1 MKQLI
6 QNMRNGKTQVVEVP
20 TPHAKPGTALVQ
32 VASSLV
38 SAGTERMLVEFSE
51 KSLLGKARSR
61 PDLMK
66 QVLDKAQR
74 EGIVPTLESAF
85 NRLDQPMSLGYS
97 SAGTVVEVGKGLMG
111 IKVGDRV
118 ACAGANHAVHA
129 EYNIVP
135 KNLLTKIPEEVD
147 FDSAAFTTLG
157 SIALHGFRLAKP
169 QLEDNVCIIGLGL
182 LGLLAGKISLAAG
195 CRVFGVD
202 LDPKRVAL
210 ARKEGIKAV
219 LRKDVLT
226 AAETFT
232 NSHGFDCVLICA
244 DSKTNDPIDLAA
256 ALARE
261 RGRVVAVGAVGLGLT
276 RKPFY
281 DKELFFQVSR
291 SYGPGRYDMDYEEN
305 GKDYPY
311 GFVRWTEGRNLAAFV
326 DLIANGKI
334 EVKSLITHRFPIE
347 KAESAYSLITG
358 KEHEPFLGV
367 ILNYPVSRQA
377 KTKSRVEIQVAKQTH
392 TVNEIRVGV
401 LGAGN
406 YANATFLPTMKK
418 VGGALPTGIASGSG
432 MSATHSARKFG
443 FQFAAASTS
452 EIIND
457 KNINTV
463 VILTRHNQHANQ
475 TIESLKK
482 GKNVFCEK
490 PLAMNEK
497 ELEAIR
503 AEIAKKNSAT
513 LTVGF
518 NRRFAPLSQ
527 KLYGFLENRSEPFM
541 ATYRVNA
548 GFLPTNHWSNDPVQ
562 GGGRLLAEGCH
573 FIDYLCFL
581 AKELPD
587 SVQTFQLPDNGK
599 YNQDNLLVVLTF
611 PDGSIGNVVYL
622 ANGDK
627 SVSKENIEVFCEG
640 KVAILNDYRTLT
652 LVNNGN
658 RKTYKQPWR
667 QDKGHAGIWKAFL
680 ESIKG
685 RRDLPIPLEEIFG
698 VHQATFAAV
707 KSLSSGK
714 KELVLQVSHIP
725 L

>member
-6 QNMRNGKTQVVEVP
+6 QNMHNGKTQIMEVP
-20 TPHAKPGTALVQ
+20 TPHARPGTALVQ
-32 VASSLV
+32 VVSSLV

-51 KSLLGKARSR
+51 KSLLGKAQSR

-66 QVLDKAQR
+66 QVLEKAQR
-74 EGIVPTLESAF
+74 EGIIPTLESAF

-97 SAGTVVEVGKGLMG
+97 SAGAVVEIGKGLTG

-129 EYNIVP
+129 EFNIVP
-135 KNLLTKIPEEVD
+135 KNLLTKIPDEVD

-210 ARKEGIKAV
+210 AQKEGFKAV
-219 LRKDVLT
+219 LRKDVMT
-226 AAETFT
+226 AANTFT
-232 NSHGFDCVLICA
+232 NNHGFDCVLICA

-261 RGRVVAVGAVGLGLT
+261 RGRIVAVGAVGLGLT

-291 SYGPGRYDMDYEEN
+291 SYGPGRYDLEYEEN
-305 GKDYPY
+305 GRDYPY

-326 DLIANGKI
+326 DLLAHGKI
-334 EVKSLITHRFPIE
+334 EVKSLITHRFPIN
-347 KAESAYSLITG
+347 KAENAYSLITG
-358 KEHEPFLGV
+358 KTHESFLGV
-367 ILNYPVSRQA
+367 ILNYPVSRQSRS
-377 KTKSRVEIQVAKQTH
+377 KSQIEIQPAGQIKLTS
-392 TVNEIRVGV
+392 EIRVGV

-406 YANATFLPTMKK
+406 YAFATFLPTMKK
-418 VGGALPTGIASGSG
+418 VGGVTPVGIASGSG
-432 MSATHSARKFG
+432 MSAAHSARKFG
-443 FQFAAASTS
+443 FHFATASTTD
-452 EIIND
+452 IITD
-457 KNINTV
+457 RNIDAI
-463 VILTRHNQHANQ
+463 VILTRHDQHASQ

-482 GKNVFCEK
+482 GKHVFCEK

-497 ELEAIR
+497 ELNSIR
-503 AEIAKKNSAT
+503 LEFAKKNT
-513 LTVGF
+513 PLLTVGF
-518 NRRFAPLSQ
+518 NRRFAPLS
-527 KLYGFLENRSEPFM
+527 LRLFEFLENRSEPFL

-548 GFLPTNHWSNDPVQ
+548 GYLPANHWSNDPVQ

-581 AKELPD
+581 AKEIPV
-587 SVQTFQLPDNGK
+587 SVQTFPLPDNGK
-599 YNQDNLLVVLTF
+599 YNQDNLLVVLVF
-611 PDGSIGNVVYL
+611 PDGSIGNITYL

-627 SVSKENIEVFCEG
+627 SMSKEYIEVFCEG
-640 KVAILNDYRTLT
+640 KVAVLNDYRTLT

-658 RKTYKQPWR
+658 RKTFKQSWR

-680 ESIKG
+680 ESIRG
-685 RRDLPIPLEEIFG
+685 RRELPIPLEEIFG
-698 VHQATFAAV
+698 VHQTTFAAV
-707 KSLSSGK
+707 RSLASGK
-714 KELVLQVSHIP
+714 KELI
-725 L
+725 

>member
-6 QNMRNGKTQVVEVP
+6 QNMRNGKTQVAEVP

-66 QVLDKAQR
+66 QVLEKAQR

-97 SAGTVVEVGKGLMG
+97 SAGTVVEIGKGLTG

-135 KNLLTKIPEEVD
+135 KNLLTKIPDEVD

-202 LDPKRVAL
+202 LDSKRVAL
-210 ARKEGIKAV
+210 ARKEGINAV
-219 LRKDVLT
+219 LRKDVST
-226 AAETFT
+226 SADTFT

-256 ALARE
+256 VLARE
-261 RGRVVAVGAVGLGLT
+261 RGRIVALGAVGLGLT

-291 SYGPGRYDMDYEEN
+291 SYGPGRYDLEYEEN
-305 GKDYPY
+305 GRDYPY
-311 GFVRWTEGRNLAAFV
+311 GFVRWSEGRNLAAFV
-326 DLIANGKI
+326 DLIARGKI
-334 EVKSLITHRFPIE
+334 EVKSLITHRFLID
-347 KAESAYSLITG
+347 KAENAYSLITG
-358 KEHEPFLGV
+358 KDHDLFLGV
-367 ILNYPVSRQA
+367 LLIYPVSRQA
-377 KTKSRVEIQVAKQTH
+377 KVKSLVEIQPIPRSISA
-392 TVNEIRVGV
+392 NEIRVGV

-406 YANATFLPTMKK
+406 YANATFLPTMNK
-418 VGGALPTGIASGSG
+418 VGGTSPVGIASGSG
-432 MSATHSARKFG
+432 MSAAHSARKFG
-443 FQFAAASTS
+443 FQFATASTAD
-452 EIIND
+452 IITD

-463 VILTRHNQHANQ
+463 VILTRHDQHAEQ
-475 TIESLKK
+475 TVESLKK

-497 ELEAIR
+497 QLDSIR
-503 AEIAKKNSAT
+503 AELTKKNSPL

-527 KLYGFLENRSEPFM
+527 KLSEFLENRSEPFM

-548 GFLPTNHWSNDPVQ
+548 GFLAANHWSNDPVQ

-581 AKELPD
+581 AKEIPV
-587 SVQTFQLPDNGK
+587 SVQTFQLPDKGK

-611 PDGSIGNVVYL
+611 PDGSLGNIIYL

-627 SVSKENIEVFCEG
+627 SMSKEYVEVFCEG
-640 KVAILNDYRTLT
+640 KVAVLNDYRSLF
-652 LVNNGN
+652 LVNNGS
-658 RKTYKQPWR
+658 RKMFKQPWR
-667 QDKGHAGIWKAFL
+667 QDKGHAAIWKAFL
-680 ESIKG
+680 ESIHG
-685 RRDLPIPLEEIFG
+685 RRDLPIPLAEIFG
-698 VHQATFAAV
+698 VHRATFTAV

-714 KELVLQVSHIP
+714 KESVS
-725 L
+725 